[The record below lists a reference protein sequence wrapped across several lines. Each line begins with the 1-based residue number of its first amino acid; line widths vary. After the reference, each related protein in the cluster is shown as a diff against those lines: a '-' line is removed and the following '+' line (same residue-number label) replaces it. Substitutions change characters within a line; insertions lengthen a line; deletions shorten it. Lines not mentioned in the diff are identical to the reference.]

1 MKTYEGNLNIYADD
15 RSDFSDLA
23 EVTGYLILSQGAVL
37 TAPVLAK
44 TGYLILDQ
52 GAVLTAP
59 LLAKTGDLRLSQGAS
74 LTAPVL
80 AKTGYLRLYQGASLT
95 APLLAEVTGYLRL
108 DQGASLTAPLLAKT
122 GDLIL
127 YEGASLTAPNLI
139 FLPGGVELTVWKK
152 CRDGVIVKLRIPP
165 EAKRIGR
172 VGYKCR
178 AEFAEVIEIEGAE
191 IATGTYDP
199 TFVYRVGSVVRA
211 KDFDET
217 VTTCAPGIHFFLTR
231 DEAKGYIL

>member
-1 MKTYEGNLNIYADD
+1 VLAKTE
-15 RSDFSDLA
+15 
-23 EVTGYLILSQGAVL
+23 YLRLSQGAVL
-37 TAPVLAK
+37 TAPLLAEV
-44 TGYLILDQ
+44 TGYLRLYQ
-52 GAVLTAP
+52 GASLTAP
-59 LLAKTGDLRLSQGAS
+59 VLAKTGDLRLSQGAS
-74 LTAPVL
+74 LIAPVL
-80 AKTGYLRLYQGASLT
+80 AKTGYM
-95 APLLAEVTGYLRL
+95 RL
-108 DQGASLTAPLLAKT
+108 DQGASLTAPVLAKT
-122 GDLIL
+122 GDLWL
-127 YEGASLTAPNLI
+127 YEGASLTAPVLAKTECLCLYQGASLTAPNLI

>member
-1 MKTYEGNLNIYADD
+1 MKTYKGNLVINADD
-15 RSDFSDLA
+15 RRDFSDLA
-23 EVTGYLILSQGAVL
+23 EVTGDLW
-37 TAPVLAK
+37 
-44 TGYLILDQ
+44 LD
-52 GAVLTAP
+52 
-59 LLAKTGDLRLSQGAS
+59 QGAS

-80 AKTGYLRLYQGASLT
+80 AKTGYLRLFQGASLT
-95 APLLAEVTGYLRL
+95 APVLAKTGYLSLDQGASLTAALLAEVTGNLRL
-108 DQGASLTAPLLAKT
+108 DQGASLTAPVLAEVT
-122 GDLIL
+122 WNLWLDQ
-127 YEGASLTAPNLI
+127 GASLTAPNLI
-139 FLPGGVELTVWKK
+139 FLPGGAELTVWKK
-152 CRDGVIVKLRIPP
+152 CRDEVIVKLRIPP

-178 AEFAEVIEIEGAE
+178 AEFAEVLEIEGAE
-191 IATGTYDP
+191 IATGTHDP

>member
-44 TGYLILDQ
+44 TGYLILYE
-52 GAVLTAP
+52 
-59 LLAKTGDLRLSQGAS
+59 GAS

-80 AKTGYLRLYQGASLT
+80 AKTRYLILCEGASLT
-95 APLLAEVTGYLRL
+95 APVLAEVTEHLRL

-152 CRDGVIVKLRIPP
+152 CWDGVIVKLRIPP

>member
-1 MKTYEGNLNIYADD
+1 MKTYRGNLEISAYD
-15 RSDFSDLA
+15 RRDFSDLA
-23 EVTGYLILSQGAVL
+23 EVTG
-37 TAPVLAK
+37 
-44 TGYLILDQ
+44 
-52 GAVLTAP
+52 
-59 LLAKTGDLRLSQGAS
+59 DLRLYEGAS

-80 AKTGYLRLYQGASLT
+80 AKTGYLILYEGASLT
-95 APLLAEVTGYLRL
+95 APVLAEVTEHLRL